1 MNKPLIIKVNGVGPV
16 LIEHSR
22 RAKRVSISVK
32 AFQRVRVT
40 VPLRV
45 SFGKALEFV
54 HLKKK
59 FKLVTKPAP
68 LSPEQLAEREAE
80 RLKIEQVE
88 KKENA
93 RIEKLKGKKILEG
106 GAASPGLAIGRVINV
121 LEQVPELMAQI
132 ESGDVIVADKLR
144 AEHDMYMKK
153 AVAYITNTGGV
164 TSSVSIMARE
174 WDKPAITGTMG
185 KGEAAT
191 QVLKTGQKVVVD
203 GTEGAV
209 YECVKIR
216 STKTRKG

>member
-1 MNKPLIIKVNGVGPV
+1 MEIKE
-16 LIEHSR
+16 IK
-22 RAKRVSISVK
+22 KRLK
-32 AFQRVRVT
+32 
-40 VPLRV
+40 
-45 SFGKALEFV
+45 EFE
-54 HLKKK
+54 KK
-59 FKLVTKPAP
+59 FKPVTPVA
-68 LSPEQLAEREAE
+68 LSPEQLAERKAARLKMEQDRQQECE
-80 RLKIEQVE
+80 RLQ
-88 KKENA
+88 
-93 RIEKLKGKKILEG
+93 KLKGRKLVEG
-106 GAASPGLAIGRVINV
+106 TAASPGLAMGRVINV

-144 AEHDMYMKK
+144 VEHDMYMKK

-191 QVLKTGQKVVVD
+191 QILKTGQWVVVD
-203 GTEGAV
+203 GTEGAI